1 MKLLLDQNLSRKLVT
16 ALADLFPDSVHIA
29 ICDLDRA
36 GDAEVWEFARAEGF
50 SIVTKDTDFHHLALL
65 RGPPPKVISISL
77 GNCRTGEI
85 EQLLRDRV
93 DDLMEFDQDRDS
105 ALLILP

>member
-1 MKLLLDQNLSRKLVT
+1 VKLLLDQNLSRRLVA
-16 ALADLFPDSVHIA
+16 ALADLYADSTHVA
-29 ICDLDRA
+29 LSNLDRA
-36 GDAEVWEFARAEGF
+36 GDAEVWEFARSEGLA
-50 SIVTKDTDFHHLALL
+50 IVTKDTDFHHLALL

-77 GNCRTGEI
+77 GNCQTAEV

-93 DDLMEFDQDRDS
+93 DDVVEFDEDRDS